1 MWIANYPYA
10 ACTTIAVY
18 QPPADKQ
25 LVSLFNPQ
33 RPWAAGDTVLK
44 MKNKR
49 PSRKTVFD
57 FIKTFCT
64 DTDLANL
71 KQDLKDSE
79 VVDALIHDIPIV
91 VKYDEK

>member
-1 MWIANYPYA
+1 
-10 ACTTIAVY
+10 
-18 QPPADKQ
+18 
-25 LVSLFNPQ
+25 
-33 RPWAAGDTVLK
+33 

>member
-1 MWIANYPYA
+1 MVV
-10 ACTTIAVY
+10 TICVLISY
-18 QPPADKQ
+18 
-25 LVSLFNPQ
+25 SQ

-71 KQDLKDSE
+71 KQDIKDSE